1 MSQQEFRLVGKYNGP
16 RIMAA
21 RQAAGVLK
29 FGWDFNLPNQLYMRI
44 LRSPYPHAKV
54 TAVDA
59 SAALAIK
66 GVHGVLTPFDF
77 KDSPVRLAGTTMMI
91 LPYDKIRMPGEEV
104 CAVVAD
110 DPYIAEEALSKIKV
124 TYEPLPYVQDVEAA
138 MKPDAPQLHEGGN
151 IVRTPTTVTYKVGD
165 SAKALAEADLTAEF
179 RFQSQTIQ
187 HNNIGTWAALASWE
201 KDGRLHVWT
210 DTQHMHGARNSLAS
224 ALNIPQSR
232 ICVHAELCGGGF
244 GDGKPGVRPPIL
256 AAIFSMKTGR
266 PVKYKLTREENL
278 VLGNHRWTCAT
289 YFKFG
294 LKKDGTVTAFEAKN
308 YSNAGP
314 YYSVWGSGMATE
326 QLFIYKWP
334 NFYVECYDIYTNTC
348 RTGPLRCVADPQ
360 SCWMIETAMD
370 RLAFQLNMNPIEFRL
385 KNNMF
390 TQGDKDPT
398 TGNRIPSIGQ
408 PQCINRARELA
419 EWDKKWKPWP
429 KTKPTSG
436 VVRGIGV
443 ANHCCGHGAGSLA
456 NAAVLVMNADG
467 SLTIYTGATDIGNA
481 RREQLAIIA
490 AEHLGLPF
498 EKVTVANYSTDTGPD
513 SGATVGSRQTKSAG
527 NAVGVAALQVKDQL
541 LQRAADRLKVA
552 KEDLKLGEEKIYVA
566 ADPSKSVTIQE
577 LVASPP
583 WIIAG
588 GQWIPPANTT
598 QRTYATHI
606 AEVEV
611 DCDTGLVKVLR
622 VVAVHDIGRVIY
634 RKSCISQVHGGIIQG
649 IGMAL
654 QEELLFDPQ
663 TGRCYNASMLDHK
676 MPLSLQT
683 PEIIVDFVENP
694 EQPPD
699 SYNHGAKGLGEPPTS
714 PIVPAI
720 TNAIANAIG
729 VYFDRL
735 PVTPDKILKSLGK
748 V

>member
-1 MSQQEFRLVGKYNGP
+1 MSQQEFRYVGKWDGP
-16 RIMAA
+16 RITAA
-21 RQAAGVLK
+21 KILAGALK
-29 FGWDFNLPNQLYMRI
+29 YGWDYNLPNQLYMRI
-44 LRSPYPHAKV
+44 LRSPYAHAKV

-59 SAALAIK
+59 SGALAMK
-66 GVHGVLTPFDF
+66 GVRDVLTPFDF
-77 KDSPVRLAGTTMMI
+77 KESPVRLAGTTKMI
-91 LPYDKIRMPGEEV
+91 LPYDKVRHPGEEV

-124 TYEPLPYVQDVEAA
+124 TYEPLPYVQDVEEA
-138 MKPDAPQLHEGGN
+138 MKPDAPKLYEGSN
-151 IVRTPTTVTYKVGD
+151 IVRTPTTATYKVGD
-165 SAKALAEADLTAEF
+165 TAKGFAEADLTVEF
-179 RFQSQTIQ
+179 KLKSQTIQ
-187 HNNIGTWAALASWE
+187 HNNIGTWACLVSWE

-210 DTQHMHGARNSLAS
+210 DVQYMFGIRSGLAD

-244 GDGKPGVRPPIL
+244 GDKTGIERHIIL
-256 AAIFSMKTGR
+256 AAIFATRTGR
-266 PVKYKLTREENL
+266 PVKYKLTREDNL
-278 VLGNHRWTCAT
+278 IVGKHRWTCVS
-289 YFKFG
+289 YLKFG
-294 LKKDGTVTAFEAKN
+294 LKKDGLVTAFEAKN

-314 YYSVWGSGMATE
+314 FYSVSGSGIATE
-326 QLFIYKWP
+326 QIYIYKWP
-334 NFYVECYDIYTNTC
+334 NFYIECYDVYTNTC
-348 RTGPLRCVADPQ
+348 TTGPLRCVADPIG
-360 SCWMIETAMD
+360 CWMIETAMD
-370 RLAFQLNMNPIEFRL
+370 RLAYQLNMDPIQFRL

-390 TQGDKDPT
+390 TQGDKDPL
-398 TGNRIPSIGQ
+398 TGYRIPSIGQ

-443 ANHCCGHGAGSLA
+443 ANHCCGHGAGSLP
-456 NAAVLVMNADG
+456 NAAVLVMNPDG
-467 SLTIYTGATDIGNA
+467 TLTIYTGAADIGNA

-490 AEHLGLPF
+490 AEHLGLPYG
-498 EKVTVANYSTDTGPD
+498 KVTVANYSTDTGPD
-513 SGATVGSRQTKSAG
+513 SGGTFGSRQTKSAG
-527 NAVGVAALQVKDQL
+527 NAVGVAALQVRDQL
-541 LQRAADRLKVA
+541 LERAAARLKVA
-552 KEDLKLGEEKIYVA
+552 KEDLRVGEEKIYVA
-566 ADPSKSVTIQE
+566 ADPSKSVTIRE

-583 WIIAG
+583 WIIAA
-588 GQWIPPANTT
+588 GQWTPPPNTT

-611 DCDTGLVKVLR
+611 DCDTGLVNVVR

-663 TGRCYNASMLDHK
+663 TGRCYSASMLDHK
-676 MPLSLQT
+676 MPISMQT

-729 VYFDRL
+729 VYFDSL
-735 PVTPDKILKSLGK
+735 PVTPDKILKALGK

>member
-1 MSQQEFRLVGKYNGP
+1 MSQQEFRLVGKYDGP
-16 RIMAA
+16 RITGAKA
-21 RQAAGVLK
+21 AAGAIK
-29 FGWDFNLPNQLYMRI
+29 YGWDFNLPNQLYMRI
-44 LRSPYPHAKV
+44 LRSPYAHAKV

-59 SAALAIK
+59 SAALAMK

-91 LPYDKIRMPGEEV
+91 LPYDKVRYAGEEV

-124 TYEPLPYVQDVEAA
+124 TYEPLPYVLDVEEAI
-138 MKPDAPQLHEGGN
+138 KPDAPQLHEGGN
-151 IVRTPTTVTYKVGD
+151 IVRTPTTVSYKVGD
-165 SAKALAEADLTAEF
+165 TAKGFAEAELTVEF
-179 RFQSQTIQ
+179 KLKSQTIQ
-187 HNNIGTWAALASWE
+187 HNNIGTYAALVSWE
-201 KDGRLHVWT
+201 KDGRLHMWT
-210 DTQHMHGARNSLAS
+210 DAQYMHGPRNTLAT
-224 ALNIPQSR
+224 ALGIPQSR

-244 GDGKPGVRPPIL
+244 GDKSGAQRCHIL
-256 AAIFSMKTGR
+256 AAIFATKTGR
-266 PVKYKLTREENL
+266 PVKFKLTREDNL
-278 VLGNHRWTCAT
+278 LQGLHRWTCTT

-308 YSNAGP
+308 YSNAGA

-326 QLFIYKWP
+326 QIYIYKWP
-334 NFYVECYDIYTNTC
+334 NFLVDCYDVYTNTP

-370 RLAFQLNMNPIEFRL
+370 RLAFQLNMDPIAFRL

-390 TQGDKDPT
+390 TQGDKDPV

-408 PQCINRARELA
+408 PQCINRAKELA

-456 NAAVLVMNADG
+456 NAAVLVMNPDG

-490 AEHLGLPF
+490 AEHLGLPY

-527 NAVGVAALQVKDQL
+527 NAVGVAALEVKNQL
-541 LQRAADRLKVA
+541 LARAADRLKVT
-552 KEDLKLGEEKIYVA
+552 KEELSVGEEKIFVTK
-566 ADPSKSVTIQE
+566 DPSKSVTIRE
-577 LVASPP
+577 LVASAP
-583 WIIAG
+583 WIIAA

-598 QRTYATHI
+598 QRTYGTHI

-611 DCDTGLVKVLR
+611 DCDTGLVKVLK

-634 RKSCISQVHGGIIQG
+634 RKSCLSQVHGGIIQG

-663 TGRCYNASMLDHK
+663 TGRPYNASMLDHK

-683 PEIIVDFVENP
+683 PEIVVDFIENA

-729 VYFDRL
+729 VYFDTL
-735 PVTPDKILKSLGK
+735 PVTPDKILKALGK